1 MNDIA
6 TKTRT
11 ITLTGRPPVTII
23 ETDWPVTAHGYWHDS
38 KNGIEHDWTR
48 RADIRVRQHADGR
61 AIVYG
66 TRRTKWQGERDL
78 AAGELLTGTDT
89 AALIAAIRR
98 VAVAIGHDELAQET
112 IADLPPETI

>member
-1 MNDIA
+1 MTETK

-11 ITLTGRPPVTII
+11 ITLTGRPPVTIT
-23 ETDWPVTAHGYWHDS
+23 EADWPVIAHGYWHNS
-38 KNGIEHDWTR
+38 TSGIENDWTR
-48 RADIRVRQHADGR
+48 RCDIRVRRHADGR